1 MESVLIVDDDDGVR
15 RMLVTLFTSRGL
27 RVHEASD
34 GAEALAVASAQRPE
48 LIISDIMMP
57 TMDGYEFIRR
67 LRADRRNNHI
77 RIIFL
82 TAEYHER
89 EANELALASGVAT
102 VLRKTGDPKLI
113 LAAVDEVL
121 ASQPPEVQTQST
133 GSFDARHIR
142 VMTAKVSEQAARLQ
156 AANAR
161 LAALCELNLQLAS
174 ERDEDTMCHWGCR
187 RARELIGT
195 RYALLCVERVA
206 EDGKPLL
213 TVAGMTSDG
222 AARVSRLVRA
232 APGFGEILRRGKA
245 AQIDFAWTEPGR
257 SMGIPVSPGG
267 ECSTGNALMAPI
279 VYQSSTYGWLAV
291 IDKLGTRGF
300 DADDEQVIVMLAAQI
315 GSNLQINRHAA
326 QLQVEIHERTQ
337 AAAHIFHLNR
347 MYAMLSGINSL
358 ILRVRDRDQLFRET
372 CRLAI
377 EQGRFRMAWIG
388 TFAPAAGTITPVA
401 WDGTDTQMAARIGVP
416 VDLRG
421 VIERSLV
428 KEAISSRQPVVC
440 NDVEAQS
447 ERLIFGRQLLIDGH
461 LSIAVLPLIVGGEP
475 LGTLSLTAAERAFF
489 SSDELRLLEELASD
503 VSFALDHIGK
513 SEKLDY
519 LAYYDSLTGL
529 ANRTLLLQRLAQN
542 VADADLGGIRLAV
555 VVVELDHLESINE
568 SFGRSVG
575 DQVLCVIAERL
586 SQRVGNISRIA
597 RVGADEFAV
606 VIPDMRSES
615 DVAREVAEWSGCI
628 FGESLQLESA
638 ELRLS
643 GKAGIAIFPSD
654 ARDADGLLSCARA
667 ALKNSRASADHFLF
681 YRQDMSERTAERL
694 GLEIKLRRAIE
705 NQEFILHYQPKME
718 AASGRIAGLEALLRW
733 RSPELGLVPPARFI
747 SLLEETGMI
756 VPVGAWVL
764 QQAIADRTR
773 WLEARLSAPRIAVN
787 VSTFELRRQDFVRS
801 FAGRLSSAGAEPG
814 IDIEVTETLIM
825 EDVESNIGKLAAIRD
840 LGVSIA
846 IDDFGTGY
854 SSLAYLARL
863 PVNTLKIDRS
873 FVATML
879 TDPGVLMLVRTIIS
893 MARSLKL
900 TTVAEG
906 VETEEQARMLRLLQC
921 EQMQGYLFCR
931 PTSFDEMTARLGR
944 RKS

>member
-48 LIISDIMMP
+48 LVISDIMMP
-57 TMDGYEFIRR
+57 TMDGYEFIRQ
-67 LRADRRNNHI
+67 LRADRRNDHI

-142 VMTAKVSEQAARLQ
+142 VMTAKVSEQAAKLQ

-187 RARELIGT
+187 RGRELIGT
-195 RYALLCVERVA
+195 RCALLFVERVA
-206 EDGKPLL
+206 GGGNPLL

-222 AARVSRLVRA
+222 GARLSRLVRA

-245 AQIDFAWTEPGR
+245 GQIDFGWTEPGR
-257 SMGIPVSPGG
+257 ASGGPGG
-267 ECSTGNALMAPI
+267 TGGEVATGNALVAPI

-315 GSNLQINRHAA
+315 GSNLQISRHAA

-358 ILRVRDRDQLFRET
+358 ILRVRDRAQLFRET

-401 WDGTDTQMAARIGVP
+401 WDGNDTQMAARIGVP
-416 VDLRG
+416 VDLRAM
-421 VIERSLV
+421 IERSLV

-440 NDVEAQS
+440 NDVEAES
-447 ERLIFGRQLLIDGH
+447 ERLIFGRQLLMDGH

-475 LGTLSLTAAERAFF
+475 LGTLSLTASERTFF
-489 SSDELRLLEELASD
+489 STDELRLLEELASD

-519 LAYYDSLTGL
+519 LAYYDSLTAL

-542 VADADLGGIRLAV
+542 VADADLAGIRLAV

-575 DQVLCVIAERL
+575 DHVLRVIAERL
-586 SQRVGNISRIA
+586 AQRVGNVSRIA

-615 DVAREVAEWSGCI
+615 DVARQVAEWSGRI

-705 NQEFILHYQPKME
+705 NQEFVLHYQPKME

-756 VPVGAWVL
+756 VPVGSWVL
-764 QQAIADRTR
+764 QQAIADRAS
-773 WLEARLSAPRIAVN
+773 WLEARLPAPRIAVN

-879 TDPGVLMLVRTIIS
+879 SDPGVLMLVRTIIS

-931 PTSFDEMTARLGR
+931 PVTFDEMTARLGR